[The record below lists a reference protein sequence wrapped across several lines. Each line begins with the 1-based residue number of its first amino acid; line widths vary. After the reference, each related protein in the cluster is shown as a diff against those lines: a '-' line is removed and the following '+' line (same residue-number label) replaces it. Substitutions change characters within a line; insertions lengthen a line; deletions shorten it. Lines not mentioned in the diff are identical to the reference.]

1 MILPAT
7 CFRRASSWSRMKKS
21 VPTSHGKI
29 QRSGATHTHDTSGG
43 GEDDVAKLTGREELD
58 NPLLELAEADVV
70 AGADDTN
77 LVEAGEPLASRA
89 SISAFYVVR
98 NTHRPLSWTTILPD
112 RWSSTCS
119 NSPM

>member
-1 MILPAT
+1 
-7 CFRRASSWSRMKKS
+7 MKGS
-21 VPTSHGKI
+21 VPTSRSKI
-29 QRSGATHTHDTSGG
+29 LSGLRGETRTHDTSGG
-43 GEDDVAKLTGREELD
+43 GEDDVAELTGREELD

-77 LVEAGEPLASRA
+77 LVEAGEQLASHA
-89 SISAFYVVR
+89 SRCAFHVVR